1 MGKRTT
7 LIILLLMFISNCS
20 YFKKDEDK
28 TLGLLLLAFLS
39 QDNGG
44 CSGKKSGFTICIP
57 KGIAE

>member
-1 MGKRTT
+1 
-7 LIILLLMFISNCS
+7 MFISNCS
-20 YFKKDEDK
+20 YFKKDKDDDK